1 MLKPEKV
8 IQISTETQ
16 KRHQEPTLYWYRR
29 ISYWYRRISCVTLV
43 IYEINT
49 VLTVDRATVL
59 LNKW

>member
-16 KRHQEPTLYWYRR
+16 KRHQEPTL
-29 ISYWYRRISCVTLV
+29 YWYRRISCVTLV